1 MRSVTANPVQK
12 NFAKELTPYARMCY
26 SGYSVKNSS
35 FFMQKLDHFRGGRQP
50 RRTGGSVAG
59 VGDHIIER
67 GGGSEQIVAPDD
79 SFQIL

>member
-35 FFMQKLDHFRGGRQP
+35 FFMQIFDHFR
-50 RRTGGSVAG
+50 GSVAG